1 MILLAG
7 SGRVRKEISVM
18 TAKEFLQQY
27 GEAVR
32 IAERIKTEYDQERD
46 LIDSVRSALGGD
58 GVPHGGGISKA
69 TENKAIKLADKAL
82 ELKDAELEAI
92 RIRQKVFDV
101 IRTVPGEKGD
111 VLYERYINLVEDKET
126 GRLRLKTWDEVAE
139 AVKYSK
145 RHARNLHD
153 EAIDIVQHFLLLHSI
168 M

>member
-1 MILLAG
+1 
-7 SGRVRKEISVM
+7 M

-32 IAERIKTEYDQERD
+32 IAERIKTEYDQEQD

-58 GVPHGGGISKA
+58 GTPHGGGISKA

-111 VLYERYINLVEDKET
+111 VLYERYINLKS
-126 GRLRLKTWDEVAE
+126 WDEVADS
-139 AVKYSK
+139 VGYSK

-153 EAIDIVQHFLLLHSI
+153 EAIDIVQHFLLLHSNI
-168 M
+168 

>member
-1 MILLAG
+1 M
-7 SGRVRKEISVM
+7 ISVM

-32 IAERIKTEYDQERD
+32 IAERIKTEYDQEQD

-58 GVPHGGGISKA
+58 GIPHGGGISKA

-101 IRTVPGEKGD
+101 IMAVPGEKGD
-111 VLYERYINLVEDKET
+111 VLYERYINLKS
-126 GRLRLKTWDEVAE
+126 WDEVADS
-139 AVKYSK
+139 VGYSK

>member
-1 MILLAG
+1 M
-7 SGRVRKEISVM
+7 VRKEISVM

-27 GEAVR
+27 GESVR
-32 IAERIKTEYDQERD
+32 IAEMIKTEYDQEKD

-58 GVPHGGGISKA
+58 GTPHGGGISKA

-92 RIRQKVFDV
+92 SIRQKVFDV

-111 VLYERYINLVEDKET
+111 VLYERYINLKS
-126 GRLRLKTWDEVAE
+126 WDEVADS
-139 AVKYSK
+139 VGYSK

-153 EAIDIVQHFLLLHSI
+153 EAIDIVQHFLLLHSNI
-168 M
+168 

>member
-1 MILLAG
+1 
-7 SGRVRKEISVM
+7 M

-32 IAERIKTEYDQERD
+32 IAERIKTEYDQEQD

-111 VLYERYINLVEDKET
+111 VLYERYINLKS
-126 GRLRLKTWDEVAE
+126 WDEVADS
-139 AVKYSK
+139 VGYSK

-153 EAIDIVQHFLLLHSI
+153 EAIDIVQHFLLLHSNI
-168 M
+168 

>member
-1 MILLAG
+1 
-7 SGRVRKEISVM
+7 M

-101 IRTVPGEKGD
+101 IKTVPGEKGD
-111 VLYERYINLVEDKET
+111 VLYERYINLKS
-126 GRLRLKTWDEVAE
+126 WDEVADS
-139 AVKYSK
+139 VGYSK

-153 EAIDIVQHFLLLHSI
+153 EALDIVQHFLLLHSI

>member
-1 MILLAG
+1 
-7 SGRVRKEISVM
+7 M

-32 IAERIKTEYDQERD
+32 IAERIKTEYDQEQD

-111 VLYERYINLVEDKET
+111 VLYERYINLKS
-126 GRLRLKTWDEVAE
+126 WDEVADS
-139 AVKYSK
+139 VGYSK

-153 EAIDIVQHFLLLHSI
+153 EAIDIVQHFLLLHSN

>member
-32 IAERIKTEYDQERD
+32 IAEMVKTEYDQEQD

-58 GVPHGGGISKA
+58 GTPHGGGISKA

-82 ELKDAELEAI
+82 ELKDAEIEAI
-92 RIRQKVFDV
+92 SIRQKVFDV

-111 VLYERYINLVEDKET
+111 VLYERYINLKS
-126 GRLRLKTWDEVAE
+126 WDEVADS
-139 AVKYSK
+139 VGYSK
-145 RHARNLHD
+145 RHTRNLHD
-153 EAIDIVQHFLLLHSI
+153 EAIDIVQHFLLLHSNI
-168 M
+168 

>member
-1 MILLAG
+1 
-7 SGRVRKEISVM
+7 M

-32 IAERIKTEYDQERD
+32 ITERIKNEYDQEQD

-58 GVPHGGGISKA
+58 GVPHDGGISKA

-111 VLYERYINLVEDKET
+111 VLYERYINLKS
-126 GRLRLKTWDEVAE
+126 WDEVADS
-139 AVKYSK
+139 VGYSK

>member
-32 IAERIKTEYDQERD
+32 IAEMIKTEYDQEQD

-58 GVPHGGGISKA
+58 GTPHGGGISKA

-92 RIRQKVFDV
+92 SIRQKVFDV

-111 VLYERYINLVEDKET
+111 VLYERYINLKS
-126 GRLRLKTWDEVAE
+126 WDEVADS
-139 AVKYSK
+139 VGYSK

-153 EAIDIVQHFLLLHSI
+153 EAIDIVQHFLLLHSNI
-168 M
+168 

>member
-1 MILLAG
+1 M
-7 SGRVRKEISVM
+7 VREEISVM

-111 VLYERYINLVEDKET
+111 VLYERYINLKS
-126 GRLRLKTWDEVAE
+126 WDEVADS
-139 AVKYSK
+139 VGYSK

>member
-1 MILLAG
+1 M
-7 SGRVRKEISVM
+7 SSVM

-32 IAERIKTEYDQERD
+32 IAERIKTEYDQEQE

-92 RIRQKVFDV
+92 SIRQKVFDV
-101 IRTVPGEKGD
+101 IRTVPGDKGD
-111 VLYERYINLVEDKET
+111 VLYERYINLKS
-126 GRLRLKTWDEVAE
+126 WDEVADS
-139 AVKYSK
+139 VGYSK

-153 EAIDIVQHFLLLHSI
+153 EAIDIVQHFLLLHSDI
-168 M
+168 

>member
-111 VLYERYINLVEDKET
+111 VLYERYINLKS
-126 GRLRLKTWDEVAE
+126 WDEVADS
-139 AVKYSK
+139 VGYSK

-153 EAIDIVQHFLLLHSI
+153 EALDIVQHFLLLHSI

>member
-1 MILLAG
+1 
-7 SGRVRKEISVM
+7 M

-32 IAERIKTEYDQERD
+32 IAERIKTEYDQEQD
-46 LIDSVRSALGGD
+46 IIDSVRSALGGD
-58 GVPHGGGISKA
+58 GTLHGGGISKA

-92 RIRQKVFDV
+92 SIRQKVFDV

-111 VLYERYINLVEDKET
+111 VLYERQINLKS
-126 GRLRLKTWDEVAE
+126 WDEVADS
-139 AVKYSK
+139 VGYSK

-153 EAIDIVQHFLLLHSI
+153 EAIDIVQNFLLLYSNI
-168 M
+168 

>member
-7 SGRVRKEISVM
+7 SGKVRKEISVM

-27 GEAVR
+27 GEVVR
-32 IAERIKTEYDQERD
+32 LADMLRSEYDKERD
-46 LIDSVRSALGGD
+46 LIDSISSPLGGD
-58 GVPHGGGISKA
+58 GIPHGGGISKA

-101 IRTVPGEKGD
+101 IRAVPGEKGD
-111 VLYERYINLVEDKET
+111 VLYERYINLKS
-126 GRLRLKTWDEVAE
+126 WDEVADS
-139 AVKYSK
+139 VGYSK

>member
-1 MILLAG
+1 
-7 SGRVRKEISVM
+7 M

-32 IAERIKTEYDQERD
+32 IAEMIKTEYDQEKD

-58 GVPHGGGISKA
+58 GTTHGGGISKA

-92 RIRQKVFDV
+92 SIRQKVFDV

-111 VLYERYINLVEDKET
+111 VLYERYINLKS
-126 GRLRLKTWDEVAE
+126 WDEVADS
-139 AVKYSK
+139 VGYSK

-153 EAIDIVQHFLLLHSI
+153 EAIDIVQHFLLLHSNI
-168 M
+168 

>member
-1 MILLAG
+1 
-7 SGRVRKEISVM
+7 M
-18 TAKEFLQQY
+18 TAKEYLQQY

-32 IAERIKTEYDQERD
+32 IAERLKTEYDQE
-46 LIDSVRSALGGD
+46 LLKIDAIRSPLGGD
-58 GVPHGGGISKA
+58 GTPHGSGISKA
-69 TENKAIKLADKAL
+69 TENKAIRLADKAL

-92 RIRQKVFDV
+92 RIRQEVFDL
-101 IRTVPGEKGD
+101 IRKVPGEKGD

-153 EAIDIVQHFLLLHSI
+153 EALEVVNHFLLLHS
-168 M
+168 

>member
-32 IAERIKTEYDQERD
+32 IAERIKTEYDQEQD

-58 GVPHGGGISKA
+58 GTPHGGGISKA

-111 VLYERYINLVEDKET
+111 VLYERYINLKS
-126 GRLRLKTWDEVAE
+126 WDEVANS
-139 AVKYSK
+139 VGYSK

-153 EAIDIVQHFLLLHSI
+153 EAIDIVQHFLLLHSNI
-168 M
+168 

>member
-1 MILLAG
+1 MILLDG
-7 SGRVRKEISVM
+7 YGRVRKEISVM

-32 IAERIKTEYDQERD
+32 LADMLRSEYDKERD
-46 LIDSVRSALGGD
+46 LIDSISSQLGGD
-58 GVPHGGGISKA
+58 GIPHGGGISKA

-101 IRTVPGEKGD
+101 IRAVPGEKGD
-111 VLYERYINLVEDKET
+111 VLYERYINLKS
-126 GRLRLKTWDEVAE
+126 WDEVADS
-139 AVKYSK
+139 VGYSK
-145 RHARNLHD
+145 RHARNIHD

>member
-1 MILLAG
+1 
-7 SGRVRKEISVM
+7 M

-32 IAERIKTEYDQERD
+32 IAERIKTEYDQEQD

-58 GVPHGGGISKA
+58 GTPHGGGISKA

-101 IRTVPGEKGD
+101 IRMVPGENGD
-111 VLYERYINLVEDKET
+111 VLYERYINLKS
-126 GRLRLKTWDEVAE
+126 WDEVADS
-139 AVKYSK
+139 VGYSK

-153 EAIDIVQHFLLLHSI
+153 EAIDIVQHFLLLHSNI
-168 M
+168 